1 MLAEAYHLL
10 GQHDDV
16 ERVVTDALQHELT
29 DTQRS
34 ALSRRLARTRFSSQ
48 RDLAGALAALDAA
61 CAVVRDPDELGLIQG
76 RRALLLADAGRP
88 ADALEVLDTIVVQQD
103 AAANVELATA
113 RAVSLLSV
121 GRHAEAIEMSRR
133 AAELQTTLPGW
144 QARRGMSGHLVNEA
158 HALAYSGRY
167 AEARRLVEP
176 AAEQARSANAM
187 AASVWLEMTLA
198 EIARDTGR
206 ADEAI
211 RRFSAAAGEAASS
224 GQDAAIVWAHVGV
237 AQGHLLLGECGPA
250 ADALARADAA
260 GDSPIATSWATRER
274 TRAWLDAALGDL
286 VAARARLHEVIA
298 VVQRDGLR
306 TFESALLNDLVR
318 FGRAEEAVD
327 RLGQLVEVVD
337 GPLVRAHH
345 GHAVAVAAG
354 DPDALRTVIDDYEA
368 LDVLHFAAEAAAEL
382 AELHQQRGDSR
393 LAAAA
398 MQRCGELSTRAG
410 GLRTPPLARGAGV
423 EPLTAREREVAL
435 LAAGGRSSRDIADRL
450 HLSTRTVETHLARVY
465 RKLGITTRSELAAAL
480 GTGDTT

>member
-10 GQHDDV
+10 GQHDEV

-34 ALSRRLARTRFSSQ
+34 VLSRRLARTRFSSQ
-48 RDLAGALAALDAA
+48 RDLAGALAALDEA

-121 GRHAEAIEMSRR
+121 GRHAEAAEMSRR
-133 AAELQTTLPGW
+133 AAELQTTLSGW

-211 RRFSAAAGEAASS
+211 RRFSAVAGEAASS

-274 TRAWLDAALGDL
+274 TRAWLEAGLGDL
-286 VAARARLHEVIA
+286 AAARARLREVVT
-298 VVQRDGLR
+298 VVQRDGVR
-306 TFESALLNDLVR
+306 TFEVGVAQRPRPLRPRRRRPSTVWASSSRWWTDRWCAPTTATPSPSPRATPTRCARWSTTTKRSTCSTSPPRRPPSWPSCTSSAAMPGSPPR
-318 FGRAEEAVD
+318 RCS
-327 RLGQLVEVVD
+327 
-337 GPLVRAHH
+337 
-345 GHAVAVAAG
+345 VAA
-354 DPDALRTVIDDYEA
+354 
-368 LDVLHFAAEAAAEL
+368 
-382 AELHQQRGDSR
+382 
-393 LAAAA
+393 
-398 MQRCGELSTRAG
+398 
-410 GLRTPPLARGAGV
+410 
-423 EPLTAREREVAL
+423 
-435 LAAGGRSSRDIADRL
+435 SSRRAPAGC
-450 HLSTRTVETHLARVY
+450 ARH
-465 RKLGITTRSELAAAL
+465 RSPVAPAWSH
-480 GTGDTT
+480 